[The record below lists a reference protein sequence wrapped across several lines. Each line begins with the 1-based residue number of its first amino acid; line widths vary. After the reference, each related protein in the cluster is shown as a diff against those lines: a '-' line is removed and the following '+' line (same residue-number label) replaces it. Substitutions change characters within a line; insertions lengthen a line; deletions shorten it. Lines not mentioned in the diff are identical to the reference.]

1 MHKVNFHAN
10 IIQFYGITSD
20 TNQVYPPNY
29 LFVLEYAEN
38 GTLRNYLKNNFNKLD
53 WNIKLQFAI
62 QIADAV
68 SCIHR
73 KDIIHH
79 DLHSDNILIHQ
90 NKIKLADFGLSCR
103 AGVSNYVKNI
113 FGKIPYVDPQR
124 FKNQT
129 NNNDKKSDVY
139 SVGVLLWE
147 VSSGQQPFESYNSPH
162 DETALTLHILDGKRE
177 TPILDTPT
185 DYINIYTKC
194 WQDNPNDRPDMQ
206 QVFSELINLK
216 KKSFLTKE
224 NIDSNENNKVPKENN
239 FNNS

>member
-1 MHKVNFHAN
+1 M
-10 IIQFYGITSD
+10 
-20 TNQVYPPNY
+20 
-29 LFVLEYAEN
+29 
-38 GTLRNYLKNNFNKLD
+38 
-53 WNIKLQFAI
+53 
-62 QIADAV
+62 
-68 SCIHR
+68 
-73 KDIIHH
+73 
-79 DLHSDNILIHQ
+79 IHQ

-185 DYINIYTKC
+185 DYINIYTSM
-194 WQDNPNDRPDMQ
+194 NI
-206 QVFSELINLK
+206 FIISLLIIDTYLLFYLIKTIFQNVGK
-216 KKSFLTKE
+216 IIQTIDQICNKYFL
-224 NIDSNENNKVPKENN
+224 
-239 FNNS
+239 NSLI